1 MSMAGYTKLFSSI
14 IASTVWRGSKDTKI
28 LWITM
33 LAMSDRNGIV
43 EGSIPG
49 LADMS
54 RLTIPEAQAALAEL
68 LGPDEFS
75 RTKDHEGR
83 RIEAVDGGWA
93 ILNHAKYRAK
103 MSTDERREYLR
114 IKKAESRE
122 RLSKQRQQTVDV
134 STESTH
140 TEAEATPKAKAEAE
154 ERHLPRVPGTSTA
167 LSAAECS
174 AQDRIDAEIAVEE
187 RRFTSLA
194 LPIRDSIQKVLDSLP
209 RSNTRAPFSASR
221 WLRTGLTGIG
231 RTEGALTVLKLTND
245 ALEHHQRSQAAP
257 ILSDNNRRAFEAGER
272 VLERLKAEQAKQP
285 MKELR

>member
-33 LAMSDRNGIV
+33 LAMSDRNGVV

-54 RLTIPEAQAALAEL
+54 RLSIPEAQAALAEL

-83 RIEAVDGGWA
+83 RIEAIDGGWA

-114 IKKAESRE
+114 IKKAESRA
-122 RLSKQRQQTVDV
+122 RLSTLRQQTVDK

-140 TEAEATPKAKAEAE
+140 TEAEATPKAKASPE
-154 ERHLPRVPGTSTA
+154 ERKR
-167 LSAAECS
+167 SAPARPLAE
-174 AQDRIDAEIAVEE
+174 VESDQPPNGPYTGWADKCGAIWLE
-187 RRFTSLA
+187 KRGGENWYIYDLA
-194 LPIRDSIQKVLDSLP
+194 
-209 RSNTRAPFSASR
+209 
-221 WLRTGLTGIG
+221 
-231 RTEGALTVLKLTND
+231 
-245 ALEHHQRSQAAP
+245 
-257 ILSDNNRRAFEAGER
+257 RAFERFGETKLLKGWATYLDSFAVGAKFRGSPQNFASKAGDWCDKPAEVSLAAQGR
-272 VLERLKAEQAKQP
+272 AILERDGMILRSQP
-285 MKELR
+285 